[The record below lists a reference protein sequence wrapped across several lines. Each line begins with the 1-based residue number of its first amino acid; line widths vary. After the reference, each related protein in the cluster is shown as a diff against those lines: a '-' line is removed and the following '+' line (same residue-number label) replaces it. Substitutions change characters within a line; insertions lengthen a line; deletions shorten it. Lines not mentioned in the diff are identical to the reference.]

1 MNLNVT
7 FAFYMSQMI
16 SKKFLHNTTFS
27 FQLTYTAGAADV
39 ILSEEGLHHGAR
51 NILSNNR
58 PFSNLKSF
66 NSDNFL

>member
-7 FAFYMSQMI
+7 LAFYMSQMI

-39 ILSEEGLHHGAR
+39 ILSEEGINNGAR
-51 NILSNNR
+51 NILSKSNNS
-58 PFSNLKSF
+58 SNLKSF